1 MVDLRPWEMVFF
13 NGSGVKHYTEK
24 HPGSRWPETEAWA
37 VSCFFQRR
45 VREQRLAEE
54 GVAGEEGGA
63 IDQAKSKESS
73 ERQ

>member
-13 NGSGVKHYTEK
+13 SGSKVKHYTEK

-37 VSCFFQRR
+37 VSCFFPRR

-54 GVAGEEGGA
+54 SGEGEKGGA
-63 IDQAKSKESS
+63 MDEAPSKESS
-73 ERQ
+73 ERR